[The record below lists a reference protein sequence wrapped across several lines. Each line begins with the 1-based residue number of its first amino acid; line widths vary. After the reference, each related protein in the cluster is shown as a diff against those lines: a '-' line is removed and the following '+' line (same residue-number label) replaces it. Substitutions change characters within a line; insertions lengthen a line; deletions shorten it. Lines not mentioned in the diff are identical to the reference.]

1 MVFSEIKRKTR
12 GGVSVLLKAQ
22 DVKID
27 ICVAFDIGDSQSGH
41 LKPHEAKDFLS
52 SISLRNVRNFPKN
65 EALKDAV
72 KAALDD
78 NVDAALQC
86 ELWRHYQGVKQIAK
100 QLEPASTESSNVFN
114 VNFGYDPDSN
124 INIPSGSNVAADTIS
139 FTSDTKDVVTFSW
152 SSANRS

>member
-1 MVFSEIKRKTR
+1 MNMYDLATK
-12 GGVSVLLKAQ
+12 
-22 DVKID
+22 
-27 ICVAFDIGDSQSGH
+27 
-41 LKPHEAKDFLS
+41 
-52 SISLRNVRNFPKN
+52 
-65 EALKDAV
+65 ALKDAV

-139 FTSDTKDVVTFSW
+139 FTSDTKDVVTFS
-152 SSANRS
+152 

>member
-1 MVFSEIKRKTR
+1 MNMYDLATK
-12 GGVSVLLKAQ
+12 
-22 DVKID
+22 
-27 ICVAFDIGDSQSGH
+27 
-41 LKPHEAKDFLS
+41 
-52 SISLRNVRNFPKN
+52 
-65 EALKDAV
+65 ALKDAV

-124 INIPSGSNVAADTIS
+124 INIPSGSNVAGDTIS